1 MSGEVKELVAWCT
14 ERAKKCPSL
23 KEEIQDFL
31 DLAISEI
38 EEGGSMYH
46 EISLCMA
53 DVEELIKENCN

>member
-1 MSGEVKELVAWCT
+1 VAWCA

>member
-1 MSGEVKELVAWCT
+1 VAWCA
-14 ERAKKCPSL
+14 ERAKQCPSL

-31 DLAISEI
+31 DLAINEI